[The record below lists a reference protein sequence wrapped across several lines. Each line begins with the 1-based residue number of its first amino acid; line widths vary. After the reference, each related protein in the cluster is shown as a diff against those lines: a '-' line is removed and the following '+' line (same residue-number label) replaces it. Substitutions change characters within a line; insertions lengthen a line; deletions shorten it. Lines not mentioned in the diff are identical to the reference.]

1 MFDLLPLAAAIEDKF
16 LCVNGGI
23 GDISGLM
30 DIKNVSR
37 PVKVLENEIVM

>member
-23 GDISGLM
+23 GDISSLM
-30 DIKNVSR
+30 EIKNIQR
-37 PVKVLENEIVM
+37 PVRVK